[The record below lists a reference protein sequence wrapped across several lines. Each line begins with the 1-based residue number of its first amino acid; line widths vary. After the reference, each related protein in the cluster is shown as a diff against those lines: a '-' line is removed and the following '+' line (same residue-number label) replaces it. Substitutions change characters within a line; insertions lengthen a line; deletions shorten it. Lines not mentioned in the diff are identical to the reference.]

1 MKADFATL
9 PEGEHTPLKLHTPKK
24 PEGLELTIIE
34 KETDSTAI
42 SLGFPLDVTRK
53 DTDFYALL
61 IANSYLGEH
70 RTFNGVLMQ
79 NMRGKRGLNYGD
91 YSYIE
96 HFVQEGGS
104 TFALP
109 NTAREQQYFSI
120 WIRPVAN
127 ENRLFA
133 LRESLWELDRLINQG
148 MSEKDFEST
157 RRFLLNYSNLWVQTL
172 SRRLGYRLDSKFY
185 GIEDYIAE
193 VQKRLPTITRDQ
205 VNAAIKKHLNART
218 FKVVVVTKDGQSL
231 KEQLLSNVPSPIKY
245 ESQTPQQILDEDK
258 EIEKYML
265 PINKEKLQIVPVAQI
280 FEN

>member
-1 MKADFATL
+1 
-9 PEGEHTPLKLHTPKK
+9 
-24 PEGLELTIIE
+24 
-34 KETDSTAI
+34 
-42 SLGFPLDVTRK
+42 
-53 DTDFYALL
+53 
-61 IANSYLGEH
+61 
-70 RTFNGVLMQ
+70 
-79 NMRGKRGLNYGD
+79 RGLNYGD

-205 VNAAIKKHLNART
+205 VNAAIK
-218 FKVVVVTKDGQSL
+218 
-231 KEQLLSNVPSPIKY
+231 
-245 ESQTPQQILDEDK
+245 
-258 EIEKYML
+258 
-265 PINKEKLQIVPVAQI
+265 
-280 FEN
+280 